1 MVRDFFIKQEE
12 RLAMAFFA
20 GTSFFVLVGA
30 VTRTYGA
37 PVIWAVDLA
46 QLSFV
51 WACMLGADIAMKKNA
66 HIEIDIVVR
75 YFPVSVRKVLAII
88 WLIAIAAFLAMLI
101 WYGTDLTL
109 MNRERELGDVGL
121 SYSWVTGAIPVGC
134 ALMLATTI
142 RRLYL
147 GLTGRETLSLEGH
160 DGTVI

>member
-1 MVRDFFIKQEE
+1 MVSNIFVRYEE

-20 GTSFFVLVGA
+20 GTSFFVLIGA
-30 VTRTYGA
+30 VTRA
-37 PVIWAVDLA
+37 LNHPVIWAVDLA

-51 WACMLGADIAMKKNA
+51 WACVLGADLAMKNNA

-75 YFPVSVRKVLAII
+75 YFPASIRRKIAIL

-109 MNRERELGDVGL
+109 MNKERELGDVGI
-121 SYSWVTGAIPVGC
+121 SYSWVTGAIPAGC
-134 ALMLATTI
+134 ALMLATTL

>member
-1 MVRDFFIKQEE
+1 MVRNIFIKYEE

-30 VTRTYGA
+30 VTRA
-37 PVIWAVDLA
+37 LNHPVIWAVDLA

-51 WACMLGADIAMKKNA
+51 WACVLGADLAMKNNA

-75 YFPVSVRKVLAII
+75 YFPASVRRKIAIV

-101 WYGTDLTL
+101 WYGSNLTL
-109 MNRERELGDVGL
+109 MNMERVLGDVGI
-121 SYSWVTGAIPVGC
+121 SYSWVTGAIPAGC
-134 ALMLATTI
+134 ALMLATTL

>member
-1 MVRDFFIKQEE
+1 MVSNKFVQFEE

-30 VTRTYGA
+30 VTRTAGV

-51 WACMLGADIAMKKNA
+51 WACVLGADLAMKNNA

-75 YFPVSVRKVLAII
+75 YFSASVRRIIAIV

-109 MNRERELGDVGL
+109 MNKERELGDVGI
-121 SYSWVTGAIPVGC
+121 SYSWVTGAIPLGC
-134 ALMLATTI
+134 ALMLATTL

>member
-1 MVRDFFIKQEE
+1 MVSNKFVQLEE

-30 VTRTYGA
+30 VTRTIGY
-37 PVIWAVDLA
+37 PLIWAVDLA

-51 WACMLGADIAMKKNA
+51 WACMLGADLAMKKNA

-75 YFPVSVRKVLAII
+75 HFSAAARRQIAIV
-88 WLIAIAAFLAMLI
+88 WLFAIAAFLGMLI
-101 WYGTDLTL
+101 WYGTQLTL
-109 MNRERELGDVGL
+109 MNMERELGDIGI
-121 SYSWVTGAIPVGC
+121 SYSWITAAIPAGC
-134 ALMLATTI
+134 ALMLATTL